1 MKKLILPVIAALA
14 LGVTSCGGPSLDDVN
29 VAEIKDACGC
39 VDGMKTVSD
48 VMVAEAEKHGND
60 AEKLEKDP
68 ESKKVFDEAGKK
80 SMELMKKCSEELKLK
95 PADMEKC
102 PSFKEFE
109 ASAKKLEGV
118 K

>member
-1 MKKLILPVIAALA
+1 MKKLILPVFAALA
-14 LGVTSCGGPSLDDVN
+14 LGITSCGGPSLDDVN

-39 VDGMKTVSD
+39 VDAMKTVSD

-60 AEKLEKDP
+60 AEKLQKDAD
-68 ESKKVFDEAGKK
+68 SKKLFDEAGKK
-80 SMELMKKCSEELKLK
+80 SMELMKKCSQDLKLE

-102 PSFKEFE
+102 PNFKEFE
-109 ASAKKLEGV
+109 ASAKKLDGI